1 MSTVLISAKIKQRK
15 QTEFF
20 QTIESIKGLMKNKC
34 SDFEMEC
41 KNNKNVR
48 IKISFD
54 DTIEQEENFSGAE
67 FDILKG
73 ALLSLCNYIE
83 IVQNEKILI
92 KTN

>member
-1 MSTVLISAKIKQRK
+1 MSIVLINAKIKQRK

-20 QTIESIKGLMKNKC
+20 QTIESIKGLLKKRC

-54 DTIEQEENFSGAE
+54 NTIEREENFNGAE

-73 ALLSLCNYIE
+73 TLRCLCDDVEIIQDQIKSL
-83 IVQNEKILI
+83 
-92 KTN
+92 

>member
-73 ALLSLCNYIE
+73 ALLSLCDDVE
-83 IVQNEKILI
+83 IHQNNNL
-92 KTN
+92 

>member
-1 MSTVLISAKIKQRK
+1 MSIVIIKAKIKQRK

-20 QTIESIKGLMKNKC
+20 QTIESIKGLLKKRC
-34 SDFEMEC
+34 CDFEMEC

-54 DTIEQEENFSGAE
+54 DTNEQEENFSGAE

>member
-1 MSTVLISAKIKQRK
+1 MSIVLINAKIKQRK

-20 QTIESIKGLMKNKC
+20 QTIESIKGLLKKRC
-34 SDFEMEC
+34 CDFEMEC

-54 DTIEQEENFSGAE
+54 DTNEQEENFSGAE

-73 ALLSLCNYIE
+73 ALLSLCDDVE
-83 IVQNEKILI
+83 IHQNNNL
-92 KTN
+92 

>member
-1 MSTVLISAKIKQRK
+1 MAVVLINAKIKQRK

-20 QTIESIKGLMKNKC
+20 QTIESIKNLLKNKC
-34 SDFEMEC
+34 NDFTMEC

-54 DTIEQEENFSGAE
+54 DIVEQEENFSGAE

-73 ALLSLCNYIE
+73 ALFSLCHDIE
-83 IVQNEKILI
+83 INQN
-92 KTN
+92 